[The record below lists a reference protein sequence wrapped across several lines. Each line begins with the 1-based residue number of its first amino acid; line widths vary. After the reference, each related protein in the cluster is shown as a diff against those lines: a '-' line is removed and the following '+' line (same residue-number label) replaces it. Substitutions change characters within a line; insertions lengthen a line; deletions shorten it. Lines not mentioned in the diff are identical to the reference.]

1 MTEGDSNTNCR
12 VVAIPHPF
20 VKRKIECAGSAFLR
34 YFNIKCHGED
44 ASFQTS
50 DLKEKAEEVTFED
63 DVEYLRSLD
72 PKDWKQQDH
81 YAVLG
86 MKNLRYKAT
95 DDDIKRAYRQ
105 KVLRHHPDKRKAQG
119 EEIRSDD
126 DYFTC
131 ITKAY
136 ETLGTPIKRRSYDSV
151 DPQVDDSLPSSS
163 EIKKDGFYKAFAKYF
178 EGNAR
183 WSEKRNVPLL
193 GDENSPREQVE
204 RFYAFW
210 YEFDSWREFSYMD
223 EEEKERGAD
232 REERRWIEKQ
242 NKAARAKLKKEEM
255 ARIRSLVDLAY
266 ANDPRI
272 QRFKQEDKDKKL
284 AAKRAR
290 QDAVQAKKA
299 EEERLIKEALAAKQ
313 KAEEAERARIEAARA
328 EREQQKKTLRK
339 ERKALRDLCKA
350 NSYYASNDDETVAH
364 MAAVE
369 KICEM
374 MKVVELQDLMKD
386 LESKGRDAFL
396 NTIRET
402 DEKLEAE
409 RKALF
414 DTKQVEEQKTK
425 KESAVRTPIEWTPE
439 MTQLLIKAVN
449 LFPAGTNQRW
459 EVVANFLN
467 QHSTFTDDKRFAA
480 KEVLNKAKDLQSS
493 DFSKSSLKKAAN
505 EEAYDQFEKE
515 RKKVINIVDDSGI
528 SKSDSGTKMVN
539 GTSKPKLE
547 EQPKPEKEA
556 AKEDRAWTKTEQ
568 ELLEQAIKTFPVST
582 PERWEKIADCIPNR
596 TKKDCMKRY
605 KELVE
610 LVKAKKQAANLAK

>member
-1 MTEGDSNTNCR
+1 MTESETFNNCR
-12 VVAIPHPF
+12 TVAIPWPF
-20 VKRKIECAGSAFLR
+20 SKGKVECAGAAFLR
-34 YFNIKCHGED
+34 YYNIKCHGED
-44 ASFQTS
+44 TFLEASTS
-50 DLKEKAEEVTFED
+50 KDKTEEVVFED
-63 DVEYLRSLD
+63 NVEYLRSLD
-72 PKDWKQQDH
+72 PKEWKKQDH

-86 MKNLRYKAT
+86 MKDLRFKAS

-105 KVLRHHPDKRKAQG
+105 KVLKHHPDKRKAQG
-119 EEIRSDD
+119 EEVRSDD

-136 ETLGTPIKRRSYDSV
+136 EILGTPKNRRSFDSV
-151 DPQVDDSLPSSS
+151 DPTFDDTIPTASDV
-163 EIKKDGFYKAFAKYF
+163 KRDGFIKTFSKYF
-178 EGNAR
+178 EINAR
-183 WSEKRNVPLL
+183 WSEKKNVPLL
-193 GDENSPREQVE
+193 GDENSSREFVE

-223 EEEKERGAD
+223 EEEKEKGSD

-242 NKAARAKLKKEEM
+242 NKVARAKLKKEEM

-272 QRFKQEDKDKKL
+272 QKFKQEDKDKKL

-299 EEERLIKEALAAKQ
+299 EEERLLKEAQLAKQ
-313 KAEEAERARIEAARA
+313 KAEEAERAKIEAARA
-328 EREQQKKTLRK
+328 EREMQKKNLRK
-339 ERKALRDLCKA
+339 EKKSLRDLCKT
-350 NSYYASNDDETVAH
+350 NNYYAQNDEETVSH

-369 KICEM
+369 KICEL
-374 MKVVELQDLMKD
+374 MKLMELQDFIKELEGNGRSSFLKTMKD
-386 LESKGRDAFL
+386 TED
-396 NTIRET
+396 
-402 DEKLEAE
+402 KLEAE
-409 RKALF
+409 RHALF
-414 DTKQVEEQKTK
+414 ENKKVEEHRTK
-425 KESAVRTPIEWTPE
+425 KSAALKAPVEWSVE

-467 QHSTFTDDKRFAA
+467 QHGTFTDERRFNA

-505 EEAYDQFEKE
+505 EEAFDQFEKDK
-515 RKKVINIVDDSGI
+515 KKVTSTVDDNSISKNDTSKVVNGI
-528 SKSDSGTKMVN
+528 SPKVN
-539 GTSKPKLE
+539 GDVKPPKE
-547 EQPKPEKEA
+547 EKS
-556 AKEDRAWTKTEQ
+556 WTKTEQ
-568 ELLEQAIKTFPVST
+568 ELLEQAIKTFPAST
-582 PERWEKIADCIPNR
+582 ADRWDKIADCIPNR
-596 TKKDCMKRY
+596 SKKDCMKRY

>member
-1 MTEGDSNTNCR
+1 MTDGDASSHSR
-12 VVAIPHPF
+12 VVAIPWPF
-20 VKRKIECAGSAFLR
+20 IKRKVECAGAAFLR
-34 YFNIKCHGED
+34 YHNIKCHGED
-44 ASFQTS
+44 TQSLTLTS
-50 DLKEKAEEVTFED
+50 KENIKEVVFED

-72 PKDWKQQDH
+72 PKEWKRQDH

-86 MKNLRYKAT
+86 MKDLRYKAT
-95 DDDIKRAYRQ
+95 EDDIKRAYRQ
-105 KVLRHHPDKRKAQG
+105 KVLKHHPDKRKAQG
-119 EEIRSDD
+119 EEVRSDD

-136 ETLGTPIKRRSYDSV
+136 ETLGTPNKRKSYDSI
-151 DPQVDDSLPSSS
+151 DPMFDDSIPTSA
-163 EIKKDGFYKAFAKYF
+163 EIKKEGFFKAFAKYF
-178 EGNAR
+178 EMNAR

-193 GDENSPREQVE
+193 GDDKSSRENVE

-210 YEFDSWREFSYMD
+210 YEFESWREFSYLD
-223 EEEKERGAD
+223 EEEKEKGAD

-299 EEERLIKEALAAKQ
+299 EEERLMKEALLAKQ
-313 KAEEAERARIEAARA
+313 KAEEAEKARLEAARA
-328 EREQQKKTLRK
+328 EREQMKKNLRK
-339 ERKALRDLCKA
+339 ERKSFRDLCKS
-350 NSYYASNDDETVAH
+350 NNYYAQNDNENVAH
-364 MAAVE
+364 LAAVE

-374 MKVVELQDLMKD
+374 MKVVELQDFMKE
-386 LESKGRDAFL
+386 LETNGREAFL
-396 NTIRET
+396 KVVKET
-402 DEKLEAE
+402 EEKLEAE
-409 RKALF
+409 RRALF
-414 DTKQVEEQKTK
+414 ETK
-425 KESAVRTPIEWTPE
+425 KVEDQKAKKNAILKVPIDWTPE
-439 MTQLLIKAVN
+439 LTQLLIKAVN

-467 QHSTFTDDKRFAA
+467 QHGTFFDERRFNA

-505 EEAYDQFEKE
+505 EEAFDQFEKD
-515 RKKVINIVDDSGI
+515 KKKAINNVDDSSI
-528 SKSDSGTKMVN
+528 SKSDTKLVN
-539 GTSKPKLE
+539 GTAKPKMNGDVGKEPGKE
-547 EQPKPEKEA
+547 ERP
-556 AKEDRAWTKTEQ
+556 WTKTEQ

-582 PERWEKIADCIPNR
+582 PERWDKIADCIPNR

-610 LVKAKKQAANLAK
+610 LVKAKKQAANIG

>member
-1 MTEGDSNTNCR
+1 MTDRDANNHSR
-12 VVAIPHPF
+12 VVEIPWPF
-20 VKRKIECAGSAFLR
+20 IKRKVECAGSAFLR
-34 YFNIKCHGED
+34 YYNIKCHGAD
-44 ASFQTS
+44 TQLLTS
-50 DLKEKAEEVTFED
+50 TSKENSEEVIFED

-72 PKDWKQQDH
+72 PKEWKKQDH

-86 MKNLRYKAT
+86 MKDLRYKASE
-95 DDDIKRAYRQ
+95 DDIKRAYRQ
-105 KVLRHHPDKRKAQG
+105 KVLKHHPDKRKAQG

-136 ETLGTPIKRRSYDSV
+136 ETLGTPNKRKSYDSI
-151 DPQVDDSLPSSS
+151 DPQFDDSVPTSA
-163 EIKKDGFYKAFAKYF
+163 EIKKEDFFKAFAKYF
-178 EGNAR
+178 EMNAR

-193 GDENSPREQVE
+193 GDDNSSREYVE

-210 YEFDSWREFSYMD
+210 YEFDSWREFSYLD

-299 EEERLIKEALAAKQ
+299 EEERVLKEALLAKQ
-313 KAEEAERARIEAARA
+313 KAEEAEKARLDAARA
-328 EREQQKKTLRK
+328 EREQQKKNLRK
-339 ERKALRDLCKA
+339 ERKSLRDLCKA
-350 NSYYASNDDETVAH
+350 NNYYAQNDNETVSH
-364 MAAVE
+364 LAAVE

-374 MKVVELQDLMKD
+374 MKVVELQDFMKD
-386 LESKGRDAFL
+386 LESNGREAFIK
-396 NTIRET
+396 TVKDTE
-402 DEKLEAE
+402 DKLEAE
-409 RKALF
+409 RKAMF
-414 DTKQVEEQKTK
+414 ETK
-425 KESAVRTPIEWTPE
+425 KAEDHKAKKNAILKAPIEWTPE
-439 MTQLLIKAVN
+439 LTQLLIKAVN

-467 QHSTFTDDKRFAA
+467 QHGTFVDERRFNA

-493 DFSKSSLKKAAN
+493 DFSKSTLKKAAN
-505 EEAYDQFEKE
+505 EEAFDQFEKDK
-515 RKKVINIVDDSGI
+515 KKVVNNIDDSSI
-528 SKSDSGTKMVN
+528 SKNDTKLVN
-539 GTSKPKLE
+539 GVVKPKMNGDVS
-547 EQPKPEKEA
+547 KDA
-556 AKEDRAWTKTEQ
+556 VKEDKAWTKTEQ

-610 LVKAKKQAANLAK
+610 LVKAKKQAANVA

>member
-1 MTEGDSNTNCR
+1 MTEGETFNNCR
-12 VVAIPHPF
+12 KVAIPWPF
-20 VKRKIECAGSAFLR
+20 SKGKVECAGAAFLR
-34 YFNIKCHGED
+34 YYNIKCHGED
-44 ASFQTS
+44 TFLEASTS
-50 DLKEKAEEVTFED
+50 NDKTEEVVFED
-63 DVEYLRSLD
+63 NVEYLRSLD
-72 PKDWKQQDH
+72 PKEWKKQDH

-86 MKNLRYKAT
+86 MKDLRFKAS

-105 KVLRHHPDKRKAQG
+105 KVLKHHPDKRKAQG
-119 EEIRSDD
+119 EEVRSDD

-136 ETLGTPIKRRSYDSV
+136 EILGTPKNRRSFDSV
-151 DPQVDDSLPSSS
+151 DPTFDDTVPTASDV
-163 EIKKDGFYKAFAKYF
+163 KRDGFFKTFATYF
-178 EGNAR
+178 EMNAR
-183 WSEKRNVPLL
+183 WSEKKNVPLL
-193 GDENSPREQVE
+193 GDENSSREFVE

-223 EEEKERGAD
+223 EEEKEKGSD

-242 NKAARAKLKKEEM
+242 NKVARAKLKKEEM

-272 QRFKQEDKDKKL
+272 QKFKQEDKDKKL

-299 EEERLIKEALAAKQ
+299 EEERLLKEAQLAKQ
-313 KAEEAERARIEAARA
+313 KAEEAERAKIEAARA
-328 EREQQKKTLRK
+328 EREMQKKNLRK
-339 ERKALRDLCKA
+339 EKKSLRDLCKT
-350 NSYYASNDDETVAH
+350 NNYYAQNDEETVSH

-369 KICEM
+369 KICEL
-374 MKVVELQDLMKD
+374 MKLMELQDFIRELETNGRSSFLKTMKD
-386 LESKGRDAFL
+386 TED
-396 NTIRET
+396 
-402 DEKLEAE
+402 KLEAE
-409 RKALF
+409 RHALF
-414 DTKQVEEQKTK
+414 ENKKVEEHRTK
-425 KESAVRTPIEWTPE
+425 KSTALKAPVEWSVE

-467 QHSTFTDDKRFAA
+467 QHGTFTDERRFNA

-505 EEAYDQFEKE
+505 EEAFDQFEKDK
-515 RKKVINIVDDSGI
+515 KKVTSTVDDNSISKNDTSKVVNGI
-528 SKSDSGTKMVN
+528 SPKVN
-539 GTSKPKLE
+539 GDVKPPKE
-547 EQPKPEKEA
+547 EKS
-556 AKEDRAWTKTEQ
+556 WTKTEQ
-568 ELLEQAIKTFPVST
+568 ELLEQAIKTFPAST
-582 PERWEKIADCIPNR
+582 GDRWDKIADCIPNR
-596 TKKDCMKRY
+596 SKKDCMKRY